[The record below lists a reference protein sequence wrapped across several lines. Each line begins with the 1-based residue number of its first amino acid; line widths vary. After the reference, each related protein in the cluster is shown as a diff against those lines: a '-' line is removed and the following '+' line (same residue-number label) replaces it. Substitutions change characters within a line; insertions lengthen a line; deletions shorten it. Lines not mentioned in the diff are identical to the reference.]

1 MRELARVQD
10 QLRGLEG
17 QVAAE
22 TTERDR
28 LVDRR
33 YELLSGALGAINAEL
48 SKAGVGHRDRTLD
61 QF

>member
-10 QLRGLEG
+10 QLRDLEG

-33 YELLSGALGAINAEL
+33 YELLSGALGVINAEL
-48 SKAGVGHRDRTLD
+48 SKAGVRHCHRT
-61 QF
+61 